1 MMFHNSLL
9 ADMSLLLFCKQTLC
23 QGENYGGKY
32 KSTKLAEKVELSCF
46 SPSPWFFCVWEG
58 PRRDRVCA
66 LRSEIGK
73 EEKAM
78 CGGVDMMEI
87 QGEIPILI
95 ILFNFVLKF

>member
-1 MMFHNSLL
+1 M
-9 ADMSLLLFCKQTLC
+9 
-23 QGENYGGKY
+23 
-32 KSTKLAEKVELSCF
+32 
-46 SPSPWFFCVWEG
+46 
-58 PRRDRVCA
+58 CA